1 MSVSGTFSAAAVL
14 GHPVSHS
21 RSPLIHSF
29 WLRAHHLSGSY
40 LARETRLEDL
50 AATLQQLG
58 DLGLR
63 GVNLTMPLKEAA
75 CAHVVLDETATL
87 LHAVNTLWFEDG
99 KLHGTSTDGAG
110 FIASLDESAPQWRKN
125 MSHVAVLG
133 AGGAARA
140 IIHALFQQGVE
151 HVTLLNRSAE
161 RAEQV
166 QQIFGQRV
174 LCASLSA
181 QADIF
186 KSVDL
191 LINTTS
197 LGMIGQPTL
206 DVDVSHLAPHAV
218 VADIVYVPLETP
230 LLLSARLAGLATVDG
245 LGMLLHQ
252 AVPGFE
258 KWFGV
263 RPHVTP
269 ELRAHIVERL
279 EPNR

>member
-1 MSVSGTFSAAAVL
+1 MAVKGTFAAAAVL
-14 GHPVSHS
+14 GHPVGHS
-21 RSPLIHSF
+21 RSPLIHSY
-29 WLRAHHLSGSY
+29 WLREHHLTGAY
-40 LARETRLEDL
+40 LALEIRREDL
-50 AATLQQLG
+50 GTTLQNLRA
-58 DLGLR
+58 LGLR
-63 GVNLTMPLKEAA
+63 GVNLTMPLKEEG
-75 CAHVVLDETATL
+75 CAHVVCDETATL
-87 LHAVNTLWFEDG
+87 LQAVNTLWFEG
-99 KLHGTSTDGAG
+99 ETLHGTSTDGAG
-110 FIASLDESAPQWRKN
+110 FIASLDECAPQWRDN
-125 MSHVAVLG
+125 RSHVAVLG

-140 IIHALFQQGVE
+140 IIHALFQNGVE

-166 QQIFGQRV
+166 QQIFGQRI

-206 DVDVSHLAPHAV
+206 DVDVTHLPPHAI

-230 LLLSARLAGLATVDG
+230 LLQSARQAGYATVDG

-252 AVPGFE
+252 AVPGFAQ
-258 KWFGV
+258 WFGV

-269 ELRAHIVERL
+269 QLRAHIIEKL
-279 EPNR
+279 EQNR